1 MVVARHEALDMKAL
15 IIQKAGLPVTPNI
28 KYVQDH
34 PKPEP
39 GPGEVLVKT
48 EASALNRLDIWV
60 GAGMPGAED
69 FPRISGSDGCGRI
82 ESVGAGVDE
91 AWIGRRVMM
100 NAAKPAAE
108 NPYPDRSPALP
119 DLHMIGEFEQGCH
132 AEYFVGPASQILDI
146 GDLDPIEAAA
156 YGLTHLTAWR
166 MMLTRASLQAGQWV
180 LIPGIGGG
188 LALAALNIANHLGCR
203 TIVTSRHQWKLDRA
217 VELGAQHTILD
228 TGENW
233 SKQVREITGKRGV
246 DVCVESVGGA
256 IHDSVLKSLARG
268 GVMVTC
274 GTTAGFEA
282 KTNLQRIFWHQLT
295 IIGSTMGDM
304 DEFRRAVSL
313 FKSGLLKPTIDRV
326 FTADKGHEAWERL
339 EAGEQFGKIVLDWT

>member
-1 MVVARHEALDMKAL
+1 MKAL
-15 IIQKAGLPVTPNI
+15 IIQQAGLPVTPNI
-28 KYVQDH
+28 ELVDDY

-39 GPGEVLVKT
+39 GPGDVLVKT

-60 GAGMPGAED
+60 GAGMPGAEE

-82 ESVGAGVDE
+82 ESVGEGVDE
-91 AWIGRRVMM
+91 NWLGKRVMM
-100 NAAKPAAE
+100 NAAIPVADKPHHERA
-108 NPYPDRSPALP
+108 PALP
-119 DLHMIGEFEQGCH
+119 NLHMIGEFSQGCH
-132 AEYFVGPASQILDI
+132 AEYFVGPAHQLIDI
-146 GDLDPIEAAA
+146 GDRDPIEAAA

-166 MMLTRASLQAGQWV
+166 MMLTRASLGAGQWV

-217 VELGAQHTILD
+217 VELGAEHTILD

-233 SKQVREITGKRGV
+233 SRQVRQMTSKRGV

-256 IHDSVLKSLARG
+256 IHDSVLGSLARG

-274 GTTAGFEA
+274 GTTAGVEA
-282 KTNLQRIFWHQLT
+282 KTNLQRIFWNQLT
-295 IIGSTMGDM
+295 IIGSTMGTM
-304 DEFRRAVSL
+304 DEFRQAVAL
-313 FKSGLLKPTIDRV
+313 FKSGSLKPTIDKV
-326 FTADKGHEAWERL
+326 FTPAESSEAWGRL
-339 EAGEQFGKIVLDWT
+339 EAGEQFGKIVLDWS

>member
-1 MVVARHEALDMKAL
+1 MRAL
-15 IIQKAGLPVTPNI
+15 IIRQAGLPVTPNI
-28 KYVQDH
+28 ELVDDF

-60 GAGMPGAED
+60 GGGMPGAEE
-69 FPRISGSDGCGRI
+69 FPRISGSDGCGRV
-82 ESVGAGVDE
+82 EAVGEGVDE
-91 AWIGRRVMM
+91 DWIGKRIMM
-100 NAAKPAAE
+100 NAAVPVADK
-108 NPYPDRSPALP
+108 PYPDRAPAMP
-119 DLHMIGEFEQGCH
+119 NLHMIGEFSQGCH
-132 AEYFVGPASQILDI
+132 AEYFVGPADRLIDI
-146 GDLDPIEAAA
+146 GERDPIEGAA

-166 MMLTRASLQAGQWV
+166 MMLTRASLTAGQWV

-217 VELGAQHTILD
+217 IELGAQHTVLD

-233 SKQVREITGKRGV
+233 SRQVRKLTGKRGV

-256 IHDSVLKSLARG
+256 IHDSVLGSLARG

-274 GTTAGFEA
+274 GTTAGVEA
-282 KTNLQRIFWHQLT
+282 TTNLQRIFWHQLT
-295 IIGSTMGDM
+295 IIGSTMGNM
-304 DEFRRAVSL
+304 HEFRQAVSL
-313 FKSGLLKPTIDRV
+313 FKSGSLKPTIDTV
-326 FTADKGHEAWERL
+326 FTPEESREAWGRL
-339 EAGEQFGKIVLDWT
+339 EAGEQFGKIVLDWS